1 MSKLGNLFVLTLA
14 LLLVI
19 TGCSGSTD
27 TVNYKDGV
35 YSGTG
40 TGYGGEMEVQVT
52 VSGGRITQIEVVREQ
67 ETPGISDDAKVKT
80 PERII
85 ADQTTDI
92 ELVTGA
98 TATSRGIR
106 DAVQDALEGAHNN

>member
-1 MSKLGNLFVLTLA
+1 MIKFRCIFVVTLS
-14 LLLVI
+14 LLLGI
-19 TGCSGSTD
+19 MGCSGSTD
-27 TVNYKDGV
+27 TVNFKDGV
-35 YSGTG
+35 YTGTG

-52 VSGGRITQIEVVREQ
+52 VSGGRITEIEILREQ
-67 ETPGISDDAKVKT
+67 ETPGISDDAKVKI

-85 ADQTTDI
+85 SDQTTDI
-92 ELVTGA
+92 EMVTGA

>member
-1 MSKLGNLFVLTLA
+1 MTKYKFIYLLPLA
-14 LLLVI
+14 FLLIVA
-19 TGCSGSTD
+19 GCGGSTD

-35 YSGTG
+35 YTGTG
-40 TGYGGEMEVQVT
+40 TGYGGDIKVQVT
-52 VSGGRITQIEVVREQ
+52 VSGGRISEIEILEEQ
-67 ETPGISDDAKVKT
+67 ESAGIADNAMVQT